1 MEEAKEAR
9 TNFIWDFID
18 EDLKAG
24 KNDGKVHTRFPPEP
38 NGYLHIG
45 HTKALYIDFMTAK
58 RYDGLCNLSFD
69 DTNPAK
75 EDTEYVD
82 GIQEDIRWMG
92 FEWNGGLYYASD
104 YYEKIYQY
112 AESLIERGLAYVDE
126 LTPEQMT
133 EYRGTLTEPG
143 KNSPWRDRPA
153 EESLQLFRDMRAGK
167 FPEGRYILRAKIDMA
182 SPNMNMRDPTIYR
195 IAYKAHHRTGN
206 EWCIYPMYDFAHPI
220 SDALEGITHS
230 LCSLEF
236 EAHRPLYD
244 WVVNVCGFKNPPR
257 QI

>member
-58 RYDGLCNLSFD
+58 RYDGLCNLRFD

-104 YYEKIYQY
+104 YYEKIYRVRRI
-112 AESLIERGLAYVDE
+112 ADRARPGLCRRADAR
-126 LTPEQMT
+126 TDDANTAAP
-133 EYRGTLTEPG
+133 
-143 KNSPWRDRPA
+143 SP
-153 EESLQLFRDMRAGK
+153 S
-167 FPEGRYILRAKIDMA
+167 RAKTAPGATVPQRKACSFSAICAPA
-182 SPNMNMRDPTIYR
+182 SSPRAAISCAPRSTWPRPT
-195 IAYKAHHRTGN
+195 
-206 EWCIYPMYDFAHPI
+206 
-220 SDALEGITHS
+220 
-230 LCSLEF
+230 
-236 EAHRPLYD
+236 
-244 WVVNVCGFKNPPR
+244 
-257 QI
+257 

>member
-58 RYDGLCNLSFD
+58 RYDGLCNLRFD

-133 EYRGTLTEPG
+133 
-143 KNSPWRDRPA
+143 
-153 EESLQLFRDMRAGK
+153 
-167 FPEGRYILRAKIDMA
+167 
-182 SPNMNMRDPTIYR
+182 R
-195 IAYKAHHRTGN
+195 IPR
-206 EWCIYPMYDFAHPI
+206 HP
-220 SDALEGITHS
+220 H
-230 LCSLEF
+230 
-236 EAHRPLYD
+236 
-244 WVVNVCGFKNPPR
+244 
-257 QI
+257 